1 MNSLNKTKSSFSG
14 AKTHEFDQIGTSQ
27 RSIDKSRMSLGGRRP
42 TDSDRMSCLDM
53 VAQENVDLEQ
63 LERLMKNSN
72 SLDTKY

>member
-14 AKTHEFDQIGTSQ
+14 AKTHEFDQMGTSQ

-53 VAQENVDLEQ
+53 VA
-63 LERLMKNSN
+63 
-72 SLDTKY
+72 

>member
-14 AKTHEFDQIGTSQ
+14 AKTHEFDQ
-27 RSIDKSRMSLGGRRP
+27 RSIDKSRMSLSGRRP